1 MVARDLMLAKKT
13 KARIH
18 FTHVSS
24 MDSLELIRLAK
35 EDGVS
40 VTCDVT
46 PHHLC
51 FDEGNLDS
59 YDTNFKVNPPLRS
72 KEDREAL
79 AEALNSGVIDAIASD
94 HAPHNEYE
102 KNTTLKEAA
111 CGVTGM
117 ETLFA
122 ATYSE
127 LVIKRKFSFHK
138 YLSYLAQAPYKI
150 MGLKP
155 PEIKQG
161 NTAELVI
168 LDLKKEKIIDR
179 DFFLSKSLN
188 SPFIGQTLAGEVIC
202 TLNNGKTGYLKM

>member
-1 MVARDLMLAKKT
+1 
-13 KARIH
+13 
-18 FTHVSS
+18 
-24 MDSLELIRLAK
+24 
-35 EDGVS
+35 
-40 VTCDVT
+40 
-46 PHHLC
+46 
-51 FDEGNLDS
+51 
-59 YDTNFKVNPPLRS
+59 
-72 KEDREAL
+72 
-79 AEALNSGVIDAIASD
+79 
-94 HAPHNEYE
+94 
-102 KNTTLKEAA
+102 
-111 CGVTGM
+111 M

-127 LVIKRKFSFHK
+127 LVIKRNFPLHK
-138 YLSYLAQAPYKI
+138 YLSYLAQTPYKI

-188 SPFIGQTLAGEVIC
+188 SPFIGQALSGEVIC

>member
-1 MVARDLMLAKKT
+1 
-13 KARIH
+13 
-18 FTHVSS
+18 
-24 MDSLELIRLAK
+24 MDSVELIRLAK
-35 EDGVS
+35 EDGVI

-51 FDEGNLDS
+51 FDDRCLEH

-79 AEALNSGVIDAIASD
+79 AEALGTGVIDAIASD
-94 HAPHNEYE
+94 HAPHTEYE

-127 LVIKRKFSFHK
+127 LVIRRKFPLNK

-155 PEIKQG
+155 PEIKTG
-161 NTAELVI
+161 NIAELVI
-168 LDLKKEKIIDR
+168 LDLKKEQTIKR

-188 SPFIGQTLAGEVIC
+188 SPFMGQTLTGEVMC
-202 TLNNGKTGYLKM
+202 TFNNGKIGYLKI